1 MYLLIHWLK
10 YSISLNNGLLVID
23 NLKIMKNKQ
32 GHCWT
37 KGKNFFYLTLFHT
50 LLVNWE
56 MSVVHNKTDLYYL
69 N

>member
-1 MYLLIHWLK
+1 MYLPIHWLK
-10 YSISLNNGLLVID
+10 YGISLNNGLLVTD

-37 KGKNFFYLTLFHT
+37 KGKNFFYFTLFHT